1 MEQYLWIIWL
11 AIFALAVIIE
21 ASGPNLVSIWF
32 AVGSLVS
39 LIISFI
45 PGVAWW
51 IQVIVFVVLSV
62 VSFIALR
69 PIFKR
74 FMKHNLFNTNIDSY
88 TGKKG
93 IVVEEIT
100 LLNPGSVK
108 IGDVKWSAIPLD
120 EKEKFNVN
128 DVVEVVAISGNKL
141 IVKKVEEKK

>member
-32 AVGSLVS
+32 AIGSLVS

-74 FMKHNLFNTNIDSY
+74 FMKHNIFNTNIDSY

>member
-11 AIFALAVIIE
+11 AVFALAVVIE

-51 IQVIVFVVLSV
+51 VQVIVFVVLSV

-74 FMKHNLFNTNIDSY
+74 FMKHSLFNTNIDSY

-108 IGDVKWSAIPLD
+108 IGDVKWSSIPLD

>member
-88 TGKKG
+88 AGKKG

>member
-74 FMKHNLFNTNIDSY
+74 FMKHNIFNTNIDSY

>member
-69 PIFKR
+69 PIFRR

>member
-11 AIFALAVIIE
+11 TIFALAVIIE

-128 DVVEVVAISGNKL
+128 AVVEVVAISGNKL

>member
-11 AIFALAVIIE
+11 TLFALSLIIE
-21 ASGPNLVSIWF
+21 ASGPNLVSVWF
-32 AVGSLVS
+32 AVGALVS

-51 IQVIVFVVLSV
+51 IQLIIFVVISA
-62 VSFIALR
+62 VSFISLR

-74 FMKHNLFNTNIDSY
+74 LMKHNLFNTNIDSY

-93 IVVEEIT
+93 CVVEEIT

-120 EKEKFNVN
+120 EKATFKVN
-128 DVVEVVAISGNKL
+128 EIVEVVTINGNKL
-141 IVKKVEEKK
+141 IVKKVEEKN

>member
-141 IVKKVEEKK
+141 IVKKVKEKK

>member
-32 AVGSLVS
+32 AIGSLVS

-74 FMKHNLFNTNIDSY
+74 FMKHNIFNTNIDSY

-100 LLNPGSVK
+100 LLNAGSVK

>member
-88 TGKKG
+88 AGKKG

-108 IGDVKWSAIPLD
+108 IGDVKWSSIPLD

>member
-32 AVGSLVS
+32 AIGSLVS

-128 DVVEVVAISGNKL
+128 DVVEVVAINGNKL

>member
-11 AIFALAVIIE
+11 AVFALAVVIE

-74 FMKHNLFNTNIDSY
+74 FMKHSLFNTNIDSY

-108 IGDVKWSAIPLD
+108 IGDVKWSSIPLD

>member
-11 AIFALAVIIE
+11 TIFALAVIIE

-88 TGKKG
+88 AGKKG

>member
-39 LIISFI
+39 LIISFS

-128 DVVEVVAISGNKL
+128 DVVEVVAINGNKL

>member
-141 IVKKVEEKK
+141 IVKKVEEK

>member
-11 AIFALAVIIE
+11 VIFALAVIIE

-128 DVVEVVAISGNKL
+128 DVVEVVAINGNKL

>member
-11 AIFALAVIIE
+11 VIFALAVIIE

-32 AVGSLVS
+32 AIGSLVS

>member
-11 AIFALAVIIE
+11 AIFVLAVIVE

-100 LLNPGSVK
+100 MLNPGSVK

-141 IVKKVEEKK
+141 IVKKVEERK

>member
-11 AIFALAVIIE
+11 TIFALAVIIE

>member
-11 AIFALAVIIE
+11 AIFALAVIVE

-141 IVKKVEEKK
+141 IVKKIEEKK